1 MPFMKKEGYG
11 MANSKI
17 QKYSQELKQEN
28 SKRMK
33 KTKRKNGVRRIF
45 AIIGGIILL
54 GGGFL
59 IGKHSKNFK
68 PSNEKDSYSI
78 SSTDLSD
85 LGKELDSKSNKK
97 TKDKKDKNNGY
108 VESNGKLYAD
118 QESAKNANKVGTS
131 TVDTKGGKLTVDSN
145 GKVKEKETGY
155 EIKDEDGEV
164 IASGNETSDGKVD
177 GFEKNEE
184 IGESYEKG
192 DIDETDTIADSNYY
206 DEDGNLIIA
215 KGELVKK
222 SFLEH
227 AKQNLSTTKPAKKQ
241 EETQA
246 STSAPAP
253 TSKAGTYTDSY
264 GNVWNS
270 YQDYLNGIDNM
281 DGIYVDSNG
290 ILYGTPYS
298 NNNTENYQNTK

>member
-1 MPFMKKEGYG
+1 MSKKRF
-11 MANSKI
+11 
-17 QKYSQELKQEN
+17 LKRRTTK
-28 SKRMK
+28 KRI
-33 KTKRKNGVRRIF
+33 NVR
-45 AIIGGIILL
+45 ILL
-54 GGGFL
+54 STIGVL
-59 IGKHSKNFK
+59 IVAAGSYIVGKFSQNYT
-68 PSNEKDSYSI
+68 PNEEKDSYSI

-85 LGKELDSKSNKK
+85 LGKELKSKDTKK
-97 TKDKKDKNNGY
+97 TKNGSDKNNGY

-118 QESAKNANKVGTS
+118 EESAKNASKVGTS

-145 GKVKEKETGY
+145 GKVKENEIGY
-155 EIKDEDGEV
+155 EITDEKGNT

-184 IGESYEKG
+184 IGESFEKG

-206 DEDGNLIIA
+206 DEDGNLIIV

-222 SFLEH
+222 TFLEF
-227 AKQNLSTTKPAKKQ
+227 AKQNYSTTKPAKKQ
-241 EETQA
+241 EETQAETKIETQA

-281 DGIYVDSNG
+281 DGIYADSNG

-298 NNNTENYQNTK
+298 NNNTESYQNTK